1 MIRDYDEACDYLERV
16 GHGTVKAKGGRVV
29 SGSLANIESK
39 WDDPDGIGAVYIK
52 TGPDYGEIVFA
63 NEFECLLEEGEEG

>member
-1 MIRDYDEACDYLERV
+1 MITDYHEACRYLDRV
-16 GHGTVKAKGGRVV
+16 GHGTIKTKDGRVV
-29 SGSLANIESK
+29 KGTLTNIESE